1 MTKQEVGSLAFKLL
15 GVYALVRAAEHLR
28 TLVMWV
34 HSIATLV
41 GMEEGF
47 QAGASEVWASLFVVL
62 PFAAL
67 VALGVFLLA
76 RSSRLSTRMFPD
88 ADGDVAVTASIRDV
102 QAIAFSVVGVLLF
115 ALALPQLAQIGVN
128 LYYHWKFPEMNL
140 KLLRGNWITLLTMC
154 AKIILGTAL
163 FFGGRSLSNLWFRMR
178 NFRQPP
184 HADGSSARES

>member
-1 MTKQEVGSLAFKLL
+1 MGFMPVMAEIADKMPTRWGMLFMHLA
-15 GVYALVRAAEHLR
+15 A
-28 TLVMWV
+28 
-34 HSIATLV
+34 
-41 GMEEGF
+41 
-47 QAGASEVWASLFVVL
+47 
-62 PFAAL
+62 
-67 VALGVFLLA
+67 
-76 RSSRLSTRMFPD
+76 
-88 ADGDVAVTASIRDV
+88 
-102 QAIAFSVVGVLLF
+102 GVLLF